1 MNAKQS
7 FLLEL
12 TQNNWRYPNDH
23 SKSQTNRRLRNND
36 YENYHVTIN
45 YGRESQSNRKAR
57 SFERIK
63 KSRDNSGGK
72 QMKKLLKATLITLI
86 AVFALLG
93 ASVTALAASGYVNW
107 NGSTA
112 YQNIL
117 ITLEQITT
125 RGKELKTE
133 RDNINRSNEQLVNQ
147 IKDKDNLINAKTQE
161 NEALKKENDKLKE
174 TSANEANKLKQA
186 EMDMSDVDQKSK
198 DVLNKLR

>member
-1 MNAKQS
+1 
-7 FLLEL
+7 
-12 TQNNWRYPNDH
+12 
-23 SKSQTNRRLRNND
+23 
-36 YENYHVTIN
+36 
-45 YGRESQSNRKAR
+45 
-57 SFERIK
+57 
-63 KSRDNSGGK
+63 
-72 QMKKLLKATLITLI
+72 MKKLIKATLITLI

-107 NGSTA
+107 NGTTA

-125 RGKELKTE
+125 RGQELKTE
-133 RDNINRSNEQLVNQ
+133 RDNSNRSNEQLVNQ
-147 IKDKDNLINAKTQE
+147 IKDKDNLINAKAQE

>member
-1 MNAKQS
+1 
-7 FLLEL
+7 
-12 TQNNWRYPNDH
+12 
-23 SKSQTNRRLRNND
+23 
-36 YENYHVTIN
+36 
-45 YGRESQSNRKAR
+45 
-57 SFERIK
+57 
-63 KSRDNSGGK
+63 
-72 QMKKLLKATLITLI
+72 MKKLLKATFITLI

-93 ASVTALAASGYVNW
+93 ASVTALGATNYITW

-125 RGKELKTE
+125 RGQELKTE
-133 RDNINRSNEQLVNQ
+133 RDNSNRSNEQLVNQ

-161 NEALKKENDKLKE
+161 NDNLKKENDNLKE

-186 EMDMSDVDQKSK
+186 EVDMSDVDQKSK

>member
-1 MNAKQS
+1 
-7 FLLEL
+7 
-12 TQNNWRYPNDH
+12 
-23 SKSQTNRRLRNND
+23 
-36 YENYHVTIN
+36 
-45 YGRESQSNRKAR
+45 
-57 SFERIK
+57 
-63 KSRDNSGGK
+63 
-72 QMKKLLKATLITLI
+72 MKKLLKATLITLI

-93 ASVTALAASGYVNW
+93 ASVTVLGATNYINW

-117 ITLEQITT
+117 TTLEQITT
-125 RGKELKTE
+125 RGQELKTE
-133 RDNINRSNEQLVNQ
+133 RDNSNRSNEQLVNQ

>member
-1 MNAKQS
+1 
-7 FLLEL
+7 
-12 TQNNWRYPNDH
+12 
-23 SKSQTNRRLRNND
+23 
-36 YENYHVTIN
+36 
-45 YGRESQSNRKAR
+45 
-57 SFERIK
+57 
-63 KSRDNSGGK
+63 
-72 QMKKLLKATLITLI
+72 MKKLLKTTLITLI

-93 ASVTALAASGYVNW
+93 ASVTVLGASGYVNW

-125 RGKELKTE
+125 RGQELKTE
-133 RDNINRSNEQLVNQ
+133 RDNSNRSNEQLVNQ

-186 EMDMSDVDQKSK
+186 EIDMADVDQKSK

>member
-1 MNAKQS
+1 
-7 FLLEL
+7 
-12 TQNNWRYPNDH
+12 
-23 SKSQTNRRLRNND
+23 
-36 YENYHVTIN
+36 
-45 YGRESQSNRKAR
+45 
-57 SFERIK
+57 
-63 KSRDNSGGK
+63 
-72 QMKKLLKATLITLI
+72 MKKLLKATLITLI

-93 ASVTALAASGYVNW
+93 ASVTVLGASGYVNW

-125 RGKELKTE
+125 RGQELKTE
-133 RDNINRSNEQLVNQ
+133 RDNSNRSNEQLVNQ

-186 EMDMSDVDQKSK
+186 EIDMSDVDQKSK

>member
-1 MNAKQS
+1 
-7 FLLEL
+7 
-12 TQNNWRYPNDH
+12 
-23 SKSQTNRRLRNND
+23 
-36 YENYHVTIN
+36 
-45 YGRESQSNRKAR
+45 
-57 SFERIK
+57 
-63 KSRDNSGGK
+63 
-72 QMKKLLKATLITLI
+72 MKKLLKATLITLI

-93 ASVTALAASGYVNW
+93 ASVTALAATGYVNW

-125 RGKELKTE
+125 RGQELKTE
-133 RDNINRSNEQLVNQ
+133 RDNSNRSNEQLVNQ
-147 IKDKDNLINAKTQE
+147 IKDKDNTITAKTQE

>member
-1 MNAKQS
+1 
-7 FLLEL
+7 
-12 TQNNWRYPNDH
+12 
-23 SKSQTNRRLRNND
+23 
-36 YENYHVTIN
+36 
-45 YGRESQSNRKAR
+45 
-57 SFERIK
+57 
-63 KSRDNSGGK
+63 
-72 QMKKLLKATLITLI
+72 MKKLLKATLITLI

-93 ASVTALAASGYVNW
+93 ASVTALGATNYINW

-125 RGKELKTE
+125 RGQELKTE
-133 RDNINRSNEQLVNQ
+133 RDNSNRSNEQLVNQ
-147 IKDKDNLINAKTQE
+147 IKDKDNLINSKTQE

>member
-1 MNAKQS
+1 
-7 FLLEL
+7 
-12 TQNNWRYPNDH
+12 
-23 SKSQTNRRLRNND
+23 
-36 YENYHVTIN
+36 
-45 YGRESQSNRKAR
+45 
-57 SFERIK
+57 
-63 KSRDNSGGK
+63 
-72 QMKKLLKATLITLI
+72 MKKLLKTTLITLI

-93 ASVTALAASGYVNW
+93 ASVTVLGASGYVNW

-125 RGKELKTE
+125 RGQELKTE
-133 RDNINRSNEQLVNQ
+133 RDNSNRSNEQLVNQ

-186 EMDMSDVDQKSK
+186 EIDMSDVDQKSK

>member
-1 MNAKQS
+1 
-7 FLLEL
+7 
-12 TQNNWRYPNDH
+12 
-23 SKSQTNRRLRNND
+23 
-36 YENYHVTIN
+36 
-45 YGRESQSNRKAR
+45 
-57 SFERIK
+57 
-63 KSRDNSGGK
+63 
-72 QMKKLLKATLITLI
+72 MKKLLKATLITLI

-93 ASVTALAASGYVNW
+93 ASVTVLGASGYVNW

-125 RGKELKTE
+125 RGQELKTE
-133 RDNINRSNEQLVNQ
+133 RDNSNRSNEQLVNQ

-186 EMDMSDVDQKSK
+186 EIDMADVDQKSK

>member
-1 MNAKQS
+1 
-7 FLLEL
+7 
-12 TQNNWRYPNDH
+12 
-23 SKSQTNRRLRNND
+23 
-36 YENYHVTIN
+36 
-45 YGRESQSNRKAR
+45 
-57 SFERIK
+57 
-63 KSRDNSGGK
+63 
-72 QMKKLLKATLITLI
+72 MKKLLKATLITLI

-93 ASVTALAASGYVNW
+93 ASVTVLGATNYINW

-125 RGKELKTE
+125 RGQELKTE
-133 RDNINRSNEQLVNQ
+133 RDNSNRSNEQLVNQ
-147 IKDKDNLINAKTQE
+147 IKDKDNTINAKTQE

-174 TSANEANKLKQA
+174 TSTNEANKLKQA